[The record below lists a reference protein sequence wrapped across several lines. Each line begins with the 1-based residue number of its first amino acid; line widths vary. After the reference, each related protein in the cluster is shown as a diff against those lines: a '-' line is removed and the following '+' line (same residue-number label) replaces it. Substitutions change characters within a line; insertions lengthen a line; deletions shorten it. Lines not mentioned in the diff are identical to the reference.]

1 MQATLT
7 AVSLLRNVSSAPSIA
22 SELPGSHATSDVA
35 QAVTSAATGTVDSS
49 ALLQGQKAVA
59 ISHNGSVYRLQATKL
74 GKLILT
80 K

>member
-7 AVSLLRNVSSAPSIA
+7 AASLLRNVPSAPSVSA
-22 SELPGSHATSDVA
+22 ELPASRADRGATHAAEGVA
-35 QAVTSAATGTVDSS
+35 GAVDSS